1 MRIAF
6 VGAGKMASSLI
17 AGMVAMGIDGGR
29 ISASARRLEQRELL
43 KSRYGVDVHSNA
55 SESVVGA
62 DVVILSVKP
71 QLAGST
77 CREIAPNLSDDA
89 LIVSIMA
96 GVPISS
102 LLAWLNSSRSSVR
115 PIVRCMPNTPASIGL
130 GMTALY
136 ADAAVSSAQ
145 KECTYKLM
153 SAVGRAIWVGEECQ
167 FDAITALSGS
177 GPAYAYLLME
187 AMIDAGRALGLP
199 TELAEVLTRQT
210 ILGAAHL
217 ATDQGLALGELR
229 RQVTSPGGTTEAAIN
244 LLQENGFNSL
254 MERAVHAAALRSAE
268 LTFNVSV
275 ASSPS

>member
-62 DVVILSVKP
+62 EVVILSVKP
-71 QLAGST
+71 QLARST

-96 GVPISS
+96 GVPVSS
-102 LLAWLNSSRSSVR
+102 LLAWLNSSRTLVR
-115 PIVRCMPNTPASIGL
+115 PIVRCMPNTPASVGF

-136 ADAAVSSAQ
+136 AGAAVSSDQ
-145 KECTYKLM
+145 KECAYKLM
-153 SAVGRAIWVGEECQ
+153 SSVGRAMWVGDECQ

-187 AMIDAGRALGLP
+187 AMIDAGRVLGLP
-199 TELAEVLTRQT
+199 TESAEILTRQT

-217 ATDQGLALGELR
+217 ASDQRLSLQELR

-244 LLQENGFNSL
+244 LLQENGFKQL
-254 MERAVHAAALRSAE
+254 MERAVHAAALRSTE
-268 LTFNVSV
+268 LTSQPWD
-275 ASSPS
+275 AGSD